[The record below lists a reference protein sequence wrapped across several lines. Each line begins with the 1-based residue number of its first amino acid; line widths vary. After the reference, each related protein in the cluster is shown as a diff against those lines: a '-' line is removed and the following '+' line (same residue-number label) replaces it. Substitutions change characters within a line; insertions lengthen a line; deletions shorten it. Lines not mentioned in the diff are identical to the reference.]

1 MTNDNQFMLVYP
13 NYTDLRQKNDVIF
26 QLAQRHSY
34 NVVNDDDYEYI
45 DDYEQ
50 RIQDYELC
58 KYKKIAHVCH
68 DSYRSKN
75 HMKRSKHL
83 RDIIEYPIEFRMN
96 HRLILSTDQERSN
109 IYVYM
114 STKAKGKN
122 FIEIYN
128 YENNIDKAVPL
139 RPRPKRQMVDGEEEE
154 IHQIPKLPK
163 QVQNVMNEEVRYG
176 KRIVED
182 EAKKRED
189 AKKKI
194 VEEDA

>member
-1 MTNDNQFMLVYP
+1 
-13 NYTDLRQKNDVIF
+13 
-26 QLAQRHSY
+26 
-34 NVVNDDDYEYI
+34 
-45 DDYEQ
+45 
-50 RIQDYELC
+50 
-58 KYKKIAHVCH
+58 
-68 DSYRSKN
+68 
-75 HMKRSKHL
+75 
-83 RDIIEYPIEFRMN
+83 
-96 HRLILSTDQERSN
+96 
-109 IYVYM
+109 M

-163 QVQNVMNEEVRYG
+163 QVQNVMNEEIRYG

-189 AKKKI
+189 AKKKV